1 MLGGGYLYPQ
11 SLLHHTK
18 NIPPVPTKVKRLHY
32 GYLVISL
39 SRTVRL
45 GYSYSDHMFL
55 ALREPSVVVF
65 NKLRVAPP
73 SSFATLESP
82 AAPEGSCHNLREY
95 GSERSSEPS
104 GSVMCG
110 NPQRRPSTSFEGLR
124 LFHPSPSRCPK
135 HNEDSGHHLRTPY
148 LDELFDASSS
158 SVNLQS
164 SFGELLVILRV
175 RPPS

>member
-1 MLGGGYLYPQ
+1 
-11 SLLHHTK
+11 
-18 NIPPVPTKVKRLHY
+18 
-32 GYLVISL
+32 
-39 SRTVRL
+39 
-45 GYSYSDHMFL
+45 MFL

-135 HNEDSGHHLRTPY
+135 HPEALGHHLRTPD

-158 SVNLQS
+158 SVNLRVDAS
-164 SFGELLVILRV
+164 SSSVNLR
-175 RPPS
+175 PSFESHHLREGAIPNSNMLSSNLTFTCVDSSYIVQCPNVLYLHECRTWLFQF

>member
-1 MLGGGYLYPQ
+1 M
-11 SLLHHTK
+11 
-18 NIPPVPTKVKRLHY
+18 
-32 GYLVISL
+32 VICL

-65 NKLRVAPP
+65 NKLHVAPP

-82 AAPEGSCHNLREY
+82 VAPEGSCHNLREY

-104 GSVMCG
+104 GSVMC
-110 NPQRRPSTSFEGLR
+110 
-124 LFHPSPSRCPK
+124 CPK

-148 LDELFDASSS
+148 LNELFDASSS
-158 SVNLQS
+158 SANLRVDASSSSVNLRA
-164 SFGELLVILRV
+164 SFGSRHLREGAIAQQRCVSACSAGLGRRMPHLRV
-175 RPPS
+175 ARA